1 VLLALLAL
9 AIVAVALAA
18 PLLFRAAESWSSRRA
33 RGRSSRRRVERRELR
48 DPGRERR
55 AEQRARELLRSC
67 VNDEEWGMYRD
78 LGFIR
83 VTGQLGRKGRRT
95 TSVDEEPRRGAVKGD
110 DTGEWDFV
118 GDDGGRD
125 SGGVRDHDRD
135 LDEATLLDRPAG
147 GLDRPANG
155 LDRAANGLDGAP
167 DGSDGLGG
175 PSAPDEDTPRRAARR
190 HPPRLPDNEPDTLQ
204 NRRRAYARRQ
214 RGPSANPDDAP
225 YAYLIY
231 PHKPIVAYVPKTGR
245 LLSEYCVE
253 FPDLTGAISQ
263 TRLPDS
269 DDVLAK
275 WMALTGDEER
285 LIRNANMHLPGRQVD
300 PGRVRR
306 DLWRLSEWARQRRGH
321 GPVRAPRT

>member
-1 VLLALLAL
+1 VLLGLFVL
-9 AIVAVALAA
+9 AILAAALAA
-18 PLLFRAAESWSSRRA
+18 PLAFRAAESWSARRA
-33 RGRSSRRRVERRELR
+33 RGLRKVRREERRELR

-83 VTGQLGRKGRRT
+83 VNGRLTDKGRGGSARAGG
-95 TSVDEEPRRGAVKGD
+95 SAQASGSGGDGDREHSAD
-110 DTGEWDFV
+110 DTT
-118 GDDGGRD
+118 
-125 SGGVRDHDRD
+125 
-135 LDEATLLDRPAG
+135 A
-147 GLDRPANG
+147 
-155 LDRAANGLDGAP
+155 
-167 DGSDGLGG
+167 
-175 PSAPDEDTPRRAARR
+175 
-190 HPPRLPDNEPDTLQ
+190 EP
-204 NRRRAYARRQ
+204 
-214 RGPSANPDDAP
+214 AP

-253 FPDLTGAISQ
+253 FPDLTGAISD

-300 PGRVRR
+300 PNRVRR
-306 DLWRLSEWARQRRGH
+306 DLWRLSEWERQRRGY

>member
-1 VLLALLAL
+1 
-9 AIVAVALAA
+9 VAVALAA
-18 PLLFRAAESWSSRRA
+18 PLLFRAAESWSARRA
-33 RGRSSRRRVERRELR
+33 RGRKARRVERRELR

-83 VTGQLGRKGRRT
+83 VSGRLWRK
-95 TSVDEEPRRGAVKGD
+95 E
-110 DTGEWDFV
+110 
-118 GDDGGRD
+118 GGRG
-125 SGGVRDHDRD
+125 S
-135 LDEATLLDRPAG
+135 EE
-147 GLDRPANG
+147 
-155 LDRAANGLDGAP
+155 NGLDGDP
-167 DGSDGLGG
+167 RGGLDGDPRGAQDGAWPAAGAAG
-175 PSAPDEDTPRRAARR
+175 HSAADRDGDGARNPAAERD
-190 HPPRLPDNEPDTLQ
+190 PN
-204 NRRRAYARRQ
+204 
-214 RGPSANPDDAP
+214 ANPAADRDRTRNPAADRDPNANPAADAP

-300 PGRVRR
+300 PNRVRR
-306 DLWRLSEWARQRRGH
+306 DLWRLSEWERQRRGS